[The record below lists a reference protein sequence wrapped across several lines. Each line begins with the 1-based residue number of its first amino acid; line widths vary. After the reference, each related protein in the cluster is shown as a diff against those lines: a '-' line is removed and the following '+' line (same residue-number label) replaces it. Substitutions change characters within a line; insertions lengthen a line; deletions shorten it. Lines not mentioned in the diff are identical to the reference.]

1 MHTSTFILFTLL
13 YRQSNTR
20 KDKTIRHVTFAKT
33 LRVLCD
39 CANDCANVVSMSGG
53 SMFICEFY
61 IAYYIKSL

>member
-1 MHTSTFILFTLL
+1 MHMSTFILFTLL

-20 KDKTIRHVTFAKT
+20 KDKTILHVTFAKT